1 MATLREIDHAV
12 MIRPRTFVSCVVKCV
27 VLALAAATSVS
38 TGVQAG
44 DYVVVGAVNR
54 IADRCAARFGEGFVD
69 GGNGVCTRVGI
80 HPRVYIAP
88 RNAGMNAWSSGAAS
102 NAAVIHTDGSSMV
115 PGAPAQHLRVRGN
128 LDSYSPFR

>member
-1 MATLREIDHAV
+1 
-12 MIRPRTFVSCVVKCV
+12 MIRPRTFVSCGVKCV
-27 VLALAAATSVS
+27 VLALAAIASIATDVR
-38 TGVQAG
+38 AG

-54 IADRCAARFGEGFVD
+54 IADRCAAQFGEGFVD
-69 GGNGVCTRVGI
+69 GGNGVCMRVGI
-80 HPRVYIAP
+80 HPRVYVAP

-102 NAAVIHTDGSSMV
+102 NAAVMRSDGSSMV